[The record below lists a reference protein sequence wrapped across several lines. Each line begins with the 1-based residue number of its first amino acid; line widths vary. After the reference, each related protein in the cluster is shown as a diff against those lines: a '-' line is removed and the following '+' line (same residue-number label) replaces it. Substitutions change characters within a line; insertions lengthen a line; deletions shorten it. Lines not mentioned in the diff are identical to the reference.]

1 MGNESLPNR
10 ARAYDPDD
18 RPKFNEWV
26 RIPLGSEES
35 VGSHRVHTKLFYVV
49 IALAASL
56 LLGFGIGWYARNGND
71 YRTAGAPK
79 FLHNRLDTGVRIPG
93 KPSKVNYGAVRP
105 TTTQKPSLGSI
116 PPRYGSPT
124 STGAPPPSGT
134 DTPGPIQTKRSPSIS
149 VGLAK

>member
-1 MGNESLPNR
+1 MGTDSLPSR

-26 RIPLGSEES
+26 RIPLDSEQNES
-35 VGSHRVHTKLFYVV
+35 SHTVHTKLSYLV
-49 IALAASL
+49 IALATSL
-56 LLGFGIGWYARNGND
+56 LLGFGIGWYAHKGND
-71 YRTAGAPK
+71 YRTAGAAK
-79 FLHNRLDTGVRIPG
+79 ISHNRFETGVKLPG
-93 KPSKVNYGAVRP
+93 KPSKVNHGSALS

-124 STGAPPPSGT
+124 SSGAPPPSGT
-134 DTPGPIQTKRSPSIS
+134 DTPGPVQTKRSSSIS